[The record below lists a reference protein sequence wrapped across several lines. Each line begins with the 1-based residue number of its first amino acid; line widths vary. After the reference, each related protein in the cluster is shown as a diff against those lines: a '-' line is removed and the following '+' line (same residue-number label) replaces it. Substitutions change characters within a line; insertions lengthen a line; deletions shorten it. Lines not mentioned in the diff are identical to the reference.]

1 MPLVISVIEIAQ
13 VQQFYKLLV
22 SYIGF
27 LYSQILSRNLMQC
40 VLIYESCHAF
50 QFNLAY
56 QLGCSAF
63 LNVLRVMR
71 FPQKEGGNAAII
83 SKSIWFLL
91 RGLSGAE

>member
-1 MPLVISVIEIAQ
+1 M
-13 VQQFYKLLV
+13 
-22 SYIGF
+22 
-27 LYSQILSRNLMQC
+27 RC

-56 QLGCSAF
+56 QSGCPAF

-83 SKSIWFLL
+83 SKAIWFLL
-91 RGLSGAE
+91 RDVSGAK